1 MHGSSNEAGPP
12 LSGATLDGAGLADP
26 APVTDY
32 RVRPATAADADAICR
47 IYNQGIEDRVAT
59 LETELRTPEE
69 RRRWLANRSPRHPVV
84 VAEPTEPRF
93 VGGHGGG
100 ETEPGRTFVKPPT
113 EGSGPAD
120 PWRQGGGETGP
131 GRTFVRPP
139 TEGSGPSDPWR
150 QGGGETGPGRTFVR
164 PPTESSGLAAPAT
177 IVGWGSL
184 NVFNSREAYRFVAD
198 FSIYVERAWRGRGV
212 GRAMLEAL
220 IELARTHGFHKLVL
234 SAFPFNA
241 GGGALYEKLGFR
253 TVGVYR
259 EQGLL
264 DGKWVDTIIME
275 KLL

>member
-59 LETELRTPEE
+59 LETELRTPAE
-69 RRRWLANRSPRHPVV
+69 RRQWLANRSPRHPVI
-84 VAEPTEPRF
+84 VAETN
-93 VGGHGGG
+93 G
-100 ETEPGRTFVKPPT
+100 EM
-113 EGSGPAD
+113 
-120 PWRQGGGETGP
+120 
-131 GRTFVRPP
+131 
-139 TEGSGPSDPWR
+139 
-150 QGGGETGPGRTFVR
+150 
-164 PPTESSGLAAPAT
+164 
-177 IVGWGSL
+177 VGWGSL
-184 NVFNSREAYRFVAD
+184 NVFNPREAYRFVAD
-198 FSIYVERAWRGRGV
+198 FSVYVERTWRGRGV
-212 GRAMLEAL
+212 GRVLLENL
-220 IELARTHGFHKLVL
+220 IELARAHGFHKMVL

-241 GGGALYEKLGFR
+241 HGMALYEKLGFR

-264 DGKWVDTIIME
+264 DGKWVDTVVME